1 MKTGKKLWSLLLALV
16 MVVSLLGGAFVAS
29 AADSVTVTPDATY
42 ALMLPSHS

>member
-16 MVVSLLGGAFVAS
+16 MVVSLLGGAFVVN

-42 ALMLPSHS
+42 GALCSI